1 MFPCCKLR
9 EKKLFSEKIG
19 QEFFFLAEIIHIF
32 AMYAPRAPSGPEG
45 ANSES
50 KMRKEITF
58 DRFVRGFLF
67 IASVVLAV
75 LALNYLSSVLIP
87 FFVAWVV
94 AYLLYPI
101 VTFLQYRC
109 RLRSRLLSIFVTLIL
124 VGAVIYGIGYVIV
137 PPMVEE
143 MSHLKEVA
151 LRYLRQGAAN
161 STIPS
166 MVQQY
171 VQSHASEF
179 QVEKMLQ
186 TGELKDV
193 LEKYVPKMW
202 NVVWST
208 AGVVISIISS
218 LIGLLYLFFLLT
230 DYEKFSQGWIRFVP
244 ARRRRFVSQLVDD
257 VEMGMSRYLRGQVL
271 VALSNCVMFSVGFAL
286 IGFPVPLGLG
296 VFIGLISFIPYV
308 QVVGFIPAML
318 LALLK
323 CADTGEN
330 FWWLMGGVLL
340 VYVVVQVIQDAVVT
354 PKVMGKMMGLRP
366 AVILLSLSV
375 WGYLLGIIGLIIAL
389 PMTTLII
396 DYYKQYVVK
405 EDLDSEQ

>member
-1 MFPCCKLR
+1 
-9 EKKLFSEKIG
+9 
-19 QEFFFLAEIIHIF
+19 
-32 AMYAPRAPSGPEG
+32 MYAPRAPSSPEG

-405 EDLDSEQ
+405 EELDSEQ

>member
-1 MFPCCKLR
+1 
-9 EKKLFSEKIG
+9 
-19 QEFFFLAEIIHIF
+19 
-32 AMYAPRAPSGPEG
+32 MYAPGAPSGPEG

-202 NVVWST
+202 SVVWST

>member
-1 MFPCCKLR
+1 
-9 EKKLFSEKIG
+9 
-19 QEFFFLAEIIHIF
+19 
-32 AMYAPRAPSGPEG
+32 MYAPRAPSGPEG

-405 EDLDSEQ
+405 ENLDSEQ

>member
-1 MFPCCKLR
+1 
-9 EKKLFSEKIG
+9 
-19 QEFFFLAEIIHIF
+19 
-32 AMYAPRAPSGPEG
+32 MYAPGAPSGPEG
-45 ANSES
+45 ANFES

-109 RLRSRLLSIFVTLIL
+109 RLHSRLLSIFVTLIL

-202 NVVWST
+202 SVVWST

-405 EDLDSEQ
+405 EELDSEQ

>member
-1 MFPCCKLR
+1 
-9 EKKLFSEKIG
+9 
-19 QEFFFLAEIIHIF
+19 
-32 AMYAPRAPSGPEG
+32 MYAPGAPSGPEG

-208 AGVVISIISS
+208 AGVVVSIISS

>member
-1 MFPCCKLR
+1 
-9 EKKLFSEKIG
+9 
-19 QEFFFLAEIIHIF
+19 
-32 AMYAPRAPSGPEG
+32 
-45 ANSES
+45 
-50 KMRKEITF
+50 MRKEITF
-58 DRFVRGFLF
+58 DRFVRGCLLILG
-67 IASVVLAV
+67 IAIVVMAI
-75 LALNYLSSVLIP
+75 NYLSSVLIP
-87 FFVAWVV
+87 FFVAWGV

-124 VGAVIYGIGYVIV
+124 VCAAIYGIGYVIV

-151 LRYLRQGAAN
+151 LRYLRQGAEN
-161 STIPS
+161 STIPT
-166 MVQQY
+166 MVQHY
-171 VQSHASEF
+171 VQTHANEF
-179 QVEKMLQ
+179 QVDKMLQ
-186 TGELKDV
+186 TGELKEV
-193 LEKYVPKMW
+193 LEKYVPKVW

-230 DYEKFSQGWIRFVP
+230 DYERFSQGWKRFVP
-244 ARRRRFVSQLVDD
+244 ARRRRFVGQLVED
-257 VEMGMSRYLRGQVL
+257 VEMGMSRYLRGQML
-271 VALSNCVMFSVGFAL
+271 VALSNCVMFSIGFAI
-286 IGFPVPLGLG
+286 IGFPVPVGLG

-366 AVILLSLSV
+366 AIILLSLSI
-375 WGYLLGIIGLIIAL
+375 WGYLMGIIGLIIAL

-405 EDLDSEQ
+405 EELTDEI

>member
-1 MFPCCKLR
+1 
-9 EKKLFSEKIG
+9 
-19 QEFFFLAEIIHIF
+19 
-32 AMYAPRAPSGPEG
+32 MYAPRAPSGPEG

-109 RLRSRLLSIFVTLIL
+109 RLRSRQLSIFVTLIL

-166 MVQQY
+166 MVQEY

-202 NVVWST
+202 SVVWST

-257 VEMGMSRYLRGQVL
+257 VEMSMSRYLRGQVL

-405 EDLDSEQ
+405 EELDSEQ

>member
-1 MFPCCKLR
+1 
-9 EKKLFSEKIG
+9 
-19 QEFFFLAEIIHIF
+19 
-32 AMYAPRAPSGPEG
+32 MYAPRAPSGPEG

-405 EDLDSEQ
+405 EELDSEQ

>member
-1 MFPCCKLR
+1 
-9 EKKLFSEKIG
+9 
-19 QEFFFLAEIIHIF
+19 
-32 AMYAPRAPSGPEG
+32 MYAPGAPSGPEG

>member
-1 MFPCCKLR
+1 
-9 EKKLFSEKIG
+9 
-19 QEFFFLAEIIHIF
+19 
-32 AMYAPRAPSGPEG
+32 MYAPGAPSGPEG

-405 EDLDSEQ
+405 EELDSEQ

>member
-1 MFPCCKLR
+1 
-9 EKKLFSEKIG
+9 
-19 QEFFFLAEIIHIF
+19 
-32 AMYAPRAPSGPEG
+32 MYAPRAPSGPEG

-208 AGVVISIISS
+208 AGVVVSIISS
-218 LIGLLYLFFLLT
+218 LIGLLYFFFLLT

-405 EDLDSEQ
+405 EELDSEQ

>member
-1 MFPCCKLR
+1 
-9 EKKLFSEKIG
+9 
-19 QEFFFLAEIIHIF
+19 
-32 AMYAPRAPSGPEG
+32 MYAPGAPSSPEG

-67 IASVVLAV
+67 IASVVLVV
-75 LALNYLSSVLIP
+75 LTLNYLSSVLIP

-124 VGAVIYGIGYVIV
+124 VGAVIYGFGYVIV

-166 MVQQY
+166 MVQEY

-202 NVVWST
+202 SVVWST

-257 VEMGMSRYLRGQVL
+257 VEMSMSRYLRGQVL

>member
-1 MFPCCKLR
+1 
-9 EKKLFSEKIG
+9 
-19 QEFFFLAEIIHIF
+19 
-32 AMYAPRAPSGPEG
+32 MYAPGASSSPEG

-405 EDLDSEQ
+405 EELDSEQ

>member
-1 MFPCCKLR
+1 
-9 EKKLFSEKIG
+9 
-19 QEFFFLAEIIHIF
+19 
-32 AMYAPRAPSGPEG
+32 MYAPGAPSGPEG

-67 IASVVLAV
+67 IVSVVLAV

-143 MSHLKEVA
+143 ISHLKEVA

-230 DYEKFSQGWIRFVP
+230 DYERFSQGWIRFVP
-244 ARRRRFVSQLVDD
+244 ARRRRFVNQLVND

>member
-1 MFPCCKLR
+1 
-9 EKKLFSEKIG
+9 
-19 QEFFFLAEIIHIF
+19 
-32 AMYAPRAPSGPEG
+32 MYAPGAPSSPEG

-202 NVVWST
+202 SVVWST

>member
-32 AMYAPRAPSGPEG
+32 AMYAPGAPSSPEG

>member
-1 MFPCCKLR
+1 
-9 EKKLFSEKIG
+9 
-19 QEFFFLAEIIHIF
+19 
-32 AMYAPRAPSGPEG
+32 MYAPRAPSGPEC

-75 LALNYLSSVLIP
+75 LTLNYLSSVLIP

>member
-1 MFPCCKLR
+1 
-9 EKKLFSEKIG
+9 
-19 QEFFFLAEIIHIF
+19 
-32 AMYAPRAPSGPEG
+32 MYAPGAPSGPEG
-45 ANSES
+45 ANSEI

-143 MSHLKEVA
+143 ISHLKEVA

-230 DYEKFSQGWIRFVP
+230 DYERFSQGWIRFVP
-244 ARRRRFVSQLVDD
+244 ARRRRFVNQLVND

>member
-1 MFPCCKLR
+1 
-9 EKKLFSEKIG
+9 
-19 QEFFFLAEIIHIF
+19 
-32 AMYAPRAPSGPEG
+32 MYAPRAPSGPEG

>member
-1 MFPCCKLR
+1 
-9 EKKLFSEKIG
+9 
-19 QEFFFLAEIIHIF
+19 
-32 AMYAPRAPSGPEG
+32 MYAPRAPSGPEG

-75 LALNYLSSVLIP
+75 LTLNYLSSVLIP

-405 EDLDSEQ
+405 EELDSEQ

>member
-1 MFPCCKLR
+1 
-9 EKKLFSEKIG
+9 
-19 QEFFFLAEIIHIF
+19 
-32 AMYAPRAPSGPEG
+32 MYATGASSSPEG

-405 EDLDSEQ
+405 EELDSEQ

>member
-1 MFPCCKLR
+1 
-9 EKKLFSEKIG
+9 
-19 QEFFFLAEIIHIF
+19 
-32 AMYAPRAPSGPEG
+32 MYAPGAPSSPEG

-67 IASVVLAV
+67 IASVVLVV

-257 VEMGMSRYLRGQVL
+257 VEMSMSRYLRGQVL

-405 EDLDSEQ
+405 EELDSEQ

>member
-32 AMYAPRAPSGPEG
+32 AMYAPGASSSPEG

-405 EDLDSEQ
+405 EELDSEQ

>member
-1 MFPCCKLR
+1 
-9 EKKLFSEKIG
+9 
-19 QEFFFLAEIIHIF
+19 
-32 AMYAPRAPSGPEG
+32 MYAPRAPSGPKG

>member
-1 MFPCCKLR
+1 
-9 EKKLFSEKIG
+9 
-19 QEFFFLAEIIHIF
+19 
-32 AMYAPRAPSGPEG
+32 MYAPGAPSSPEG